1 MRVLIIDDDPDD
13 IQISREALV
22 AIDPSILC
30 LTAKDGED
38 AWEVLKKES
47 ALPDYIFADV
57 NMPVMDGKEFLIHVK
72 NSMRFRTIPV
82 IIFST
87 STNDKEIVE
96 LKKLGAKE
104 FIVKPYSFDK
114 LVQSIRSVI
123 HHKIKTRKTNA

>member
-1 MRVLIIDDDPDD
+1 MRVLIVDDDPDD
-13 IQISREALV
+13 IQISLEALV
-22 AIDPSILC
+22 A
-30 LTAKDGED
+30 
-38 AWEVLKKES
+38 KES

-72 NSMRFRTIPV
+72 NSLRFRTIPV

-87 STNDKEIVE
+87 STNDKEILE

-104 FIVKPYSFDK
+104 FIVKPHSFDK

-123 HHKIKTRKTNA
+123 HNKIKTRKTNS